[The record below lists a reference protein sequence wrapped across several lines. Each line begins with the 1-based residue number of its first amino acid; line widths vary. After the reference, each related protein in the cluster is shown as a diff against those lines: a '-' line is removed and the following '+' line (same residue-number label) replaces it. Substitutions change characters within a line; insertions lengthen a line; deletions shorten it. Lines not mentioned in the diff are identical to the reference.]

1 MTPFTLDEQ
10 VLSTILSGTTSFALA
25 EEFKKWKNNT
35 LSDFSDKIVQILN
48 ISFTKVP
55 DNYSMNIIY
64 RIGG

>member
-1 MTPFTLDEQ
+1 MTPFILDENI
-10 VLSTILSGTTSFALA
+10 LSTTLSGNTSFALA

-35 LSDFSDKIVQILN
+35 LSDFSDKIIQILN
-48 ISFTKVP
+48 ISFTEVP

>member
-1 MTPFTLDEQ
+1 MSPFTLDEQ

-48 ISFTKVP
+48 ISFTEVP